1 MTETN
6 ATPTALAPL
15 LHSESSGEGPGL
27 PLVLVHPIGASLRFW
42 DALLPQ
48 LAGHGVVLRC
58 DLRGHGA
65 SPVIPDDGSIDS
77 FADDLLRLADH
88 HGLARFDMCGVSLGG
103 MLALAVAARAG
114 DRVNRVVVSSCAA
127 SVAPPPNGWNGR
139 REAALK
145 DGMAPLAGPMV
156 ERMFSPAFR
165 QTGDPLIGTLKAVF
179 EGMSP
184 AGYASAVAILRDADL
199 GPRLAQMSAPTLVV
213 AGLQD
218 PLCTPQK
225 QQALAEALPRG
236 RLASLDC
243 GHFPPVEQPAAFAR
257 LLREHLAG

>member
-1 MTETN
+1 MTDT
-6 ATPTALAPL
+6 TL
-15 LHSESSGEGPGL
+15 LHRERSGEGPGL
-27 PLVLVHPIGASLRFW
+27 PLLLAHPIGASLRFW
-42 DALLPQ
+42 DALMPH
-48 LAGHGVVLRC
+48 LAGHGPVWRY
-58 DLRGHGA
+58 DLRGHGD
-65 SPVIPDDGSIDS
+65 SPVTAEDGSIDQ
-77 FADDLLRLADH
+77 FADDLLRLADAQ
-88 HGLARFDMCGVSLGG
+88 GWARFDVCGVSLGG
-103 MLALAVAARAG
+103 MVALAVAVRAA
-114 DRVNRVVVSSCAA
+114 DRVNRVVVSSTAA

-165 QTGDPLIGTLKAVF
+165 QTGDPLIGTLKTVF

-184 AGYASAVAILRDADL
+184 VGYANAVSILRDADL
-199 GPRLAQMSAPTLVV
+199 APRLAQVVSPTLVV

-218 PLCTPQK
+218 PLCPPAK
-225 QQALAEALPRG
+225 QEALAQALPDARCVT
-236 RLASLDC
+236 LDC